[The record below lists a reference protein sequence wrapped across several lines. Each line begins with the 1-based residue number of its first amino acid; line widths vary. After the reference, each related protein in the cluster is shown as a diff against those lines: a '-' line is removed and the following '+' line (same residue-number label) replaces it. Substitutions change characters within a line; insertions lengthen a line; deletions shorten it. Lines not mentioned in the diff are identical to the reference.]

1 MSEITFANPGFLYLF
16 AILVPLIIWYLL
28 KLRDSQATLQVSSVE
43 GFEKA
48 PRTWK
53 HILKHGLFI
62 LRIIAIAFLIIVLA
76 RPQSTDRWQN
86 MSTEGIDILI
96 ALDIS
101 SSMLARDFQ
110 PNRLEAS
117 KDVAIEF
124 ISGRPNDRIGLVIF
138 SGESFTQCP
147 LTADHAVVIN
157 LFKDVRSGMIEDGTA
172 IGMGL
177 ATSVNRMKDSNA
189 KSKVII
195 LLTDGVNNKG
205 AIAPLT
211 AAEIANT
218 FGIRVYTIGVGSEG
232 IAPYPVQTPYGT
244 QLQNMEVQIDEE
256 VLQNIAEMTDGKYFR
271 ATNNQKLI
279 EIYQEIDQLEK
290 TKIDVTEFS
299 KKKEEYLS
307 FLLFAGIIL
316 LSELLLKNTML
327 RNIP

>member
-1 MSEITFANPGFLYLF
+1 
-16 AILVPLIIWYLL
+16 
-28 KLRDSQATLQVSSVE
+28 
-43 GFEKA
+43 
-48 PRTWK
+48 
-53 HILKHGLFI
+53 
-62 LRIIAIAFLIIVLA
+62 
-76 RPQSTDRWQN
+76 
-86 MSTEGIDILI
+86 
-96 ALDIS
+96 
-101 SSMLARDFQ
+101 
-110 PNRLEAS
+110 
-117 KDVAIEF
+117 
-124 ISGRPNDRIGLVIF
+124 
-138 SGESFTQCP
+138 
-147 LTADHAVVIN
+147 
-157 LFKDVRSGMIEDGTA
+157 MIEDGTA

-299 KKKEEYLS
+299 RKKEEYLS

-316 LSELLLKNTML
+316 LSELLLKNTIL